1 MDLYEYKKQWL
12 AAFANGISRQRIKKH
27 VIGTGDLIWHVFS
40 WGLLPQGCF
49 LTGDDAR
56 HAYDKIG
63 RYPKE
68 TALFIEP
75 FREAETFSLPVHR
88 ATSKALE
95 EYVEIYVT
103 ANDFSWTY
111 IKTHE
116 GDMCGPYFYQL
127 KKEKRT

>member
-1 MDLYEYKKQWL
+1 MDLHEYKKQWL
-12 AAFANGISRQRIKKH
+12 AVFAKSISRQKIQKY

-40 WGLLPQGCF
+40 WKLLPEGRF

-56 HAYDKIG
+56 LAYDRLG

-75 FREAETFSLPVHR
+75 FGEGKSFSLPAHR

-95 EYVEIYVT
+95 AYTEIYVT

-116 GDMCGPYFYQL
+116 GDMCGPYFFQPG
-127 KKEKRT
+127 KEQTT